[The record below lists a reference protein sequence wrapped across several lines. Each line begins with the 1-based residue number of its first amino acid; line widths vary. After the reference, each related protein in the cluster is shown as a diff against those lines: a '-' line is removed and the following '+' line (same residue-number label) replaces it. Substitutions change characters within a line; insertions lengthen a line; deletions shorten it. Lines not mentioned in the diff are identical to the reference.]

1 MMFFR
6 CKHAFFP
13 CLKSTRGGAPGLGC
27 ATDLTWL
34 VGKAVWKMVR
44 FSTSSCFQGEHQE
57 KPWKNHGKTMEKPW
71 ETSVWDGFG
80 WFFWMALGGKMLMS

>member
-1 MMFFR
+1 MQTCIFSM
-6 CKHAFFP
+6 
-13 CLKSTRGGAPGLGC
+13 LEIRGGVPGLGC

-57 KPWKNHGKTMEKPW
+57 KPWKNHGKTMENLG
-71 ETSVWDGFG
+71 VG
-80 WFFWMALGGKMLMS
+80 WFWMVFLDGKLGGKMLMS

>member
-57 KPWKNHGKTMEKPW
+57 KPWKNHGKTMGNLGVGW
-71 ETSVWDGFG
+71 FWMVFLDGFG
-80 WFFWMALGGKMLMS
+80 W